1 MTTHKVMIA
10 GLTDGTY
17 EYKIG
22 RADENG
28 NPTDYVS
35 KVRTFKVKKDADVT
49 SFDFIQTTDQ
59 QGAN

>member
-10 GLTDGTY
+10 GLRAGTY

-22 RADENG
+22 RADANG
-28 NPTDYVS
+28 NPTDYIS
-35 KVRTFKVKKDADVT
+35 KVRTFNVKADSEVT